1 MPSHFS
7 TALNWIDNIAGDSK
21 VDESTRFW
29 APYIK
34 MRQLQTNGEY
44 GKELGL
50 DLRTAQ
56 PFFLFDDEKGETAH
70 GKRLAVNSGKTL
82 PRPCWRT
89 F

>member
-1 MPSHFS
+1 MPSHFPY
-7 TALNWIDNIAGDSK
+7 TLNWIDNIAGDSK

-29 APYIK
+29 ATYIK

-44 GKELGL
+44 GKEVGL

-56 PFFLFDDEKGETAH
+56 PFFLFGDEKGKTALRK
-70 GKRLAVNSGKTL
+70 GIGGELWKTL